1 MRKIGRLV
9 AILAAVATGAVVL
22 WRRNPRIG
30 TRFINEV
37 IDPILVR
44 RGISGSG
51 RAEVGTL
58 EHVGRRSGRRYLT
71 PVHPEPTADGF
82 RVIVPLGLRSEWV
95 QNVEAAGHCRLQLH
109 DKVYELDEPALL
121 LPREM
126 AELPAVTRSVYGLLG
141 FLCLRLH
148 RFAERPG
155 TLEETGEVSQAA
167 AQAPAS
173 ESGVVVQREPVAVE
187 APALAR
193 GKYEPLRDR
202 LVGVSG
208 PIELTFE
215 EVAGLVGGLP
225 SSAYRYPQWWEN
237 EQRGTHVQARA
248 WLAVGRHVASVDL
261 AHQRVVFA

>member
-1 MRKIGRLV
+1 MRRIGRLAAIFAVV
-9 AILAAVATGAVVL
+9 ATRAVAL

-30 TRFINEV
+30 TRFMNDTV
-37 IDPILVR
+37 DPFLVR

-82 RVIVPLGLRSEWV
+82 RIIVSLGLRSEWA
-95 QNVEAAGHCRLQLH
+95 QNVLSAGHCRLQIH
-109 DKVYELDEPALL
+109 DTVYELDEPALL
-121 LPREM
+121 LPRAM
-126 AELPAVTRSVYGLLG
+126 AELPAATRWVCGLLG
-141 FLCLRLH
+141 FVYLRLH
-148 RFAERPG
+148 RSAERPG
-155 TLEETGEVSQAA
+155 TLEEEGDVLQAA
-167 AQAPAS
+167 PTGPVS
-173 ESGVVVQREPVAVE
+173 ESGAVVQREPVAIE
-187 APALAR
+187 APALAG
-193 GKYEPLRDR
+193 GKYGPLRDR

-237 EQRGTHVQARA
+237 EQRGAHVQARA
-248 WLAVGRHVASVDL
+248 WLTVGRHVASVDL

>member
-1 MRKIGRLV
+1 MRKIGRLA

-30 TRFINEV
+30 TRFMNEV

-58 EHVGRRSGRRYLT
+58 EHIGRRSGRRYLT

-82 RVIVPLGLRSEWV
+82 RIIVPLGLRSEWM
-95 QNVEAAGHCRLQLH
+95 QNVQAAGHCRLQLH
-109 DKVYELDEPALL
+109 DTVYELDEPALL
-121 LPREM
+121 LPRAM
-126 AELPAVTRSVYGLLG
+126 AELPAVTRWVCGLLG
-141 FLCLRLH
+141 FLYLRLH

-155 TLEETGEVSQAA
+155 TLEETGQVSQAGPP
-167 AQAPAS
+167 APAS

-193 GKYEPLRDR
+193 GKYGPLRDR
-202 LVGVSG
+202 LVGISG

-237 EQRGTHVQARA
+237 EQRGAHVQARA

>member
-141 FLCLRLH
+141 FLYLRLH

-167 AQAPAS
+167 PQAPAS
-173 ESGVVVQREPVAVE
+173 ESGVVVQREPVAVQ

-193 GKYEPLRDR
+193 RKVRPAPGSPRGNLWTDRADLRGGR
-202 LVGVSG
+202 GPRWRAAEQCVPVPAVVGERATRRPCPGAS
-208 PIELTFE
+208 L
-215 EVAGLVGGLP
+215 AGGR
-225 SSAYRYPQWWEN
+225 A
-237 EQRGTHVQARA
+237 AR
-248 WLAVGRHVASVDL
+248 RT
-261 AHQRVVFA
+261 R